1 MFLNYISILFLIF
14 IGHLK
19 FIFGLKSSN
28 AKLYYSCLYLFSKQT
43 FRLPKS
49 ARKDFLIIIRT
60 YYFVIKHIF
69 LVKPEIHLLAEGNV
83 AAFDS
88 GFNAEEKRMQYLK
101 HFNVTPTYFLS
112 RQNLIG
118 STGIL
123 QACVHFFFVTLFFIS
138 LLPFSF
144 AKNKVNYAMLLRE
157 IVEWTNL
164 INIFKKNKIDKLY
177 HFCIYEKDANFLT
190 YLLNKKNIWVS
201 KITSE
206 VPLDFAN
213 KIIITNELCLCFA
226 YQVEE
231 VEAFKTTMFYD
242 RLQVWLPEMQISYLE
257 NYNNRKFEIPLNT
270 IGFYSSALW
279 LRKKMNHSPADIG
292 SYDVEETLLKNIAQ
306 YLVKNK
312 NLKLII
318 FTHPLEKRTLE
329 NSTLTK
335 QYYKDIFGTEME
347 KNVELSDDK
356 IKSTEMFHK
365 VNIGIAVFST
375 IVFERLSLGF
385 KTILAPFGKKDFPL
399 IASPFRNI
407 CVYSKEE
414 LFEVINKNLNL
425 TKDLFFENN
434 GISSYRSSTIQLN
447 YNLN

>member
-1 MFLNYISILFLIF
+1 MFLNYLFILFNIF
-14 IGHLK
+14 LGHLK
-19 FIFGLKSSN
+19 FLFGLRSSN
-28 AKLYYSCLYLFSKQT
+28 PKLYYVSLYLFSKQT

-49 ARKDFLIIIRT
+49 AQKDFLIIIKT
-60 YYFVIKHIF
+60 YFFVLKQIF
-69 LVKPEIHLLAEGNV
+69 FVKPEIHILDTGNV
-83 AAFDS
+83 VAFDS
-88 GFNAEEKRMQYLK
+88 GFNAEEKRLQYLK
-101 HFNVTPTYFLS
+101 HFNVTPGYFLS

-118 STGIL
+118 SLSIL
-123 QACVHFFFVTLFFIS
+123 QACVHFIFVTLFFIS

-164 INIFKKNKIDKLY
+164 ISIFKKNKINKLY

-213 KIIITNELCLCFA
+213 KIIVTNELCLCFA

-242 RLQVWLPEMQISYLE
+242 RLQVWLPEMQISYLN
-257 NYNNRKFEIPLNT
+257 NYSNRTFEIPLNT

-279 LRKKMNHSPADIG
+279 LRKKLNHTPADIG
-292 SYDVEETLLKNIAQ
+292 SYDVEEILLRNIAQ
-306 YLVKNK
+306 YLVKNR

-318 FTHPLEKRTLE
+318 FTHPLEKRTAE
-329 NSTLTK
+329 NSLLTK
-335 QYYKDIFGTEME
+335 QYYEDIFGTEME
-347 KNVELSDDK
+347 KNIELSDDK
-356 IKSTEMFHK
+356 IKSTEIFHK

-399 IASPFRNI
+399 MSSPFRNI
-407 CVYSKEE
+407 CVYTKEE
-414 LFEVINKNLNL
+414 LFEIMDKNLNL
-425 TKDLFFENN
+425 TKAHFFENN
-434 GISSYRSSTIQLN
+434 GISSYRSSTIELN